1 MYSLALNIEHAADS
15 AQELPVTL
23 PWLSAKIIRR
33 ATKTEAQQAR
43 ALVLKR
49 ARARARARAERRTAR
64 IAQQAQAAAS
74 AAALRQMLAAWDAFQ
89 AEATAQF
96 EERARARRLARLLP
110 DVQIPTS
117 LAWQSAIDGITSTP
131 TAAVNA

>member
-43 ALVLKR
+43 ALVLK
-49 ARARARARAERRTAR
+49 RARARARAERRTAR

>member
-49 ARARARARAERRTAR
+49 ARARARAERRTAR

-89 AEATAQF
+89 AEATAQL

-110 DVQIPTS
+110 DVQISTS

>member
-49 ARARARARAERRTAR
+49 ARARARAERRTAR
-64 IAQQAQAAAS
+64 IAQQAQAAAG
-74 AAALRQMLAAWDAFQ
+74 AASLRQMLAAWDAFQ

-96 EERARARRLARLLP
+96 EERARARRVARLLP
-110 DVQIPTS
+110 DMQLPTS
-117 LAWQSAIDGITSTP
+117 FTWQSAIDGITSTSS
-131 TAAVNA
+131 AAVNA

>member
-15 AQELPVTL
+15 DQELPVTL

-33 ATKTEAQQAR
+33 ATKTKAQQAR
-43 ALVLKR
+43 ALVLK
-49 ARARARARAERRTAR
+49 RARARAERRTAR

-89 AEATAQF
+89 AEATAEF

>member
-15 AQELPVTL
+15 DQELPVTL

-43 ALVLKR
+43 ALVLK
-49 ARARARARAERRTAR
+49 RARARARAERRTAR

-89 AEATAQF
+89 AEATAEF